1 MQEISRIPGKV
12 RLGDHE
18 GYIPPSPSCR
28 AGRVSRSWLTLQADN
43 IAFHL
48 LAQEER
54 STPPSNHC
62 LADTQSLAPK
72 STFLEQWQTTEG
84 LGMFELPSSQAQ
96 RGCHLN
102 LHSTSS
108 TWTVKFS
115 AWGKTFFFQKNKS
128 TGNTF

>member
-18 GYIPPSPSCR
+18 GYIQPSPSCR

-96 RGCHLN
+96 RGYHLN
-102 LHSTSS
+102 LHSTSKYMDCE
-108 TWTVKFS
+108 VFCM
-115 AWGKTFFFQKNKS
+115 GKNIFFPKK
-128 TGNTF
+128 